1 MRTYEACCLFRVEE
15 DKFASARD
23 AVRTAIEGLGAQEL
37 KEDDMQVRNLAY
49 SIDKIHQGHYF
60 LYQFKMDPD
69 KAYQI
74 ENEVRLIPDLMRI
87 LVNRRED

>member
-23 AVRTAIEGLGAQEL
+23 AVRAAIQGLGAQDL

-49 SIDKIHQGHYF
+49 PIDKVHQGHYF
-60 LYQFKMDPD
+60 LYQFEMDPE
-69 KAYQI
+69 KAHKI
-74 ENEVRLIPDLMRI
+74 EDGVRLIPDLMRI
-87 LVNRRED
+87 LVNRKSD

>member
-15 DKFASARD
+15 DKFSSARD
-23 AVRTAIEGLGAQEL
+23 AVRTAIQGLGAQDL
-37 KEDDMQVRNLAY
+37 KEDDMQVRNLSY

-60 LYQFKMDPD
+60 LYEFKMDPE
-69 KAYQI
+69 KAHQI